1 MSRVSSLTV
10 CAALLA
16 DGLALAFW
24 ETSPAAVDPIQFE
37 LAKAP
42 GLDFTSNSGATAR
55 KYQPQTMLAGVAL
68 LDYDNDGLLDIYF
81 VNGATMPGLAKD
93 DKTYFNRLFRNNG
106 DGTFTDVTA
115 RAGVQGRGYNIGVA
129 VADYD
134 NDGYEDLFVAAVRGN
149 ILYHN
154 NGNGTFAEVTREAGL
169 DRPDPLYGRLWAT
182 SAAWIDYDRD
192 GWLDLFVSNYVVWNP
207 DKEPICELD
216 HVPDFCHPK
225 LYRGLPNSLFR
236 NNHDGTFTDVSE
248 TSGIRKS
255 IGKGMGV
262 AVADFDN
269 DGWPDI
275 FVANDT
281 EPNELFHNE
290 GNGTFSAVAVES
302 GVAYTENGT
311 AVAGMGADARDIDND
326 SWPDLFETALV
337 KETMP
342 LFRNT
347 GRGLFQEITRESG
360 VTAATLTKGG
370 WGNGVFDLN
379 DDGWKDLFVAAS
391 HVLEARGTRRAS
403 VEQSN
408 MVLAN
413 LRNGKFSDVS
423 ARAGADFGRPAVHRG
438 AAFGDL
444 DNDGRIDVVVT
455 CLNAKPEIW
464 HNASPALNHWLLIKT
479 VGSKSNRDGIGA
491 KLKLTTASG
500 VQYNHVTTAVGFA
513 SASDRRV
520 HFGLGKDNT
529 ARELQILWPDG
540 AVQTIK
546 NLKADQILT
555 VREP

>member
-225 LYRGLPNSLFR
+225 LYHGLPNSLFR

-262 AVADFDN
+262 AVADFDS

-281 EPNELFHNE
+281 EPNELFHNN

-311 AVAGMGADARDIDND
+311 AAAGMGADARDIDND

-513 SASDRRV
+513 
-520 HFGLGKDNT
+520 
-529 ARELQILWPDG
+529 
-540 AVQTIK
+540 
-546 NLKADQILT
+546 
-555 VREP
+555 